1 MSDERIKVMVVEDEV
16 LIGMMLAKKLRASGY
31 DVGDVVTTGEDAVRY
46 AGETRPSAVL
56 MDVTLAGRMN
66 GIEAAQQIRD
76 KYAIP
81 IIFFTGYN
89 DRLIHDQARR
99 VEPVA
104 ILEKMD
110 PIADII
116 TAIRRAVSR

>member
-1 MSDERIKVMVVEDEV
+1 MSDGKISVMVVEDEV
-16 LIGMMLAKKLRASGY
+16 LIGLMLAKKLRASGY
-31 DVGDVVTTGEDAVRY
+31 DVGDVVTTGEDAVRC

-56 MDVTLAGRMN
+56 MDVTLAGRMT

-99 VEPVA
+99 IEPVA
-104 ILEKMD
+104 ILAKMD
-110 PIADII
+110 PLADVIA
-116 TAIRRAVSR
+116 AIRTAVS

>member
-1 MSDERIKVMVVEDEV
+1 MSDEKIEVMVVEDEV
-16 LIGMMLAKKLRASGY
+16 LIGLMLAKKLRASGY
-31 DVGDVVTTGEDAVRY
+31 EVGDVVTTGEDAVQS
-46 AGETRPSAVL
+46 AGKNRPSAVL
-56 MDVTLAGRMN
+56 MDVTLAGRMT

-89 DRLIHDQARR
+89 DRLIHDQARQ
-99 VEPVA
+99 VDPVA
-104 ILEKMD
+104 ILAKMD

-116 TAIRRAVSR
+116 AAIRTAVS